1 MSAYSNTVTNYL
13 EKYLENAAYNLFE
26 FEDISIP
33 QMDIYGNRY
42 ATQISPL
49 FLPQVVNVPQNQELL
64 NIIMEEVPFYHI
76 EPTYSSD
83 SDLRYLTPTRDIGQ
97 IDVPS
102 ALQSEFWEVWF
113 RNSFGDLH
121 NNLLLDIFNKLRYP
135 FVNENQY
142 LSAMLFSELA
152 DKAYYSASDVTVSNK
167 LSFQDKNSEN
177 IQYLNDIMDTKL
189 ASIYSMLDYSPN
201 QSELISYWTESLY
214 ESGQMT
220 VEDISKESEV
230 FKLQD
235 LKHELYRRKFAG
247 SVTLYNL
254 ALKSVN
260 LQGTISGTLQVSAF
274 GILQK
279 RFNDTRLIRLLSAYE
294 LISGTP
300 MTLEFSPIKE
310 FYDKELGT
318 NNSTIPLGV
327 LEPLYYTSAP
337 AKVNGYQ
344 QEYSAQKF
352 YFDPVN
358 MDGEFE
364 GMVTSRDEYQK
375 TLLRNQNTVINWIT
389 PERVLSNVDQKF
401 YLTLDDRMEDDSNE
415 YRLKLDKGVQLT
427 DQYLKLVTLDVS
439 AKPIPLTAYTNTAI
453 DISVSKF
460 YYYRNILQ
468 EKQADAYPFLT
479 SRIAKGN
486 SVSLIDSKWMNYI
499 QTITEAKSKV
509 GDVPT
514 YGAQVSKFYP
524 YTDTIFKERPFFYLS
539 SYAETVSPEGEK
551 IQYADLYYL
560 MVKTNQNEQESGTY
574 GLVELL
580 SRSHI
585 ARILLPRGTKEGE
598 DSSYLTER
606 DISSTYARGI
616 LPFTYT
622 ANDLIDPGKTV
633 YNSVSYS
640 EDGNVVFHDN
650 ISDRGY
656 TPVIYVFSNHT
667 LSPSDT
673 EIEVPSGEPEI
684 AYTSLKTI
692 LEDMGYTLSPREDTV
707 IVQYLVKF
715 DNTFRLSEPIYVLN
729 GMASGNYTSIRPK
742 LAELLDTGKIVW
754 AKLQENPR
762 SEHTAL
768 ALNSSEATQV
778 YTAIA
783 KANPY
788 VIPPKQ
794 HLYDDT
800 QGLLLWINPYLN
812 YTSKSASPLRHI
824 AHSTALPETGSYN
837 ARTSFNIWDKDIFP
851 KHPEQVDPVKDK
863 RKTPNE
869 ASALQNLSDS
879 DPKLKFS
886 MRKLYLKVTSEK
898 EVITLSPPDKE
909 TTLKEK
915 QERLTINTIFG
926 DTSEYDYNYMY
937 RYFSGYSDNL
947 QDPVTVYKDDRG
959 IPALEFA
966 PSIYRDIFLGTDAT
980 AGNTEYA
987 LICYEIRVA
996 NKPSQE
1002 ETPKEKT
1009 SQEETSLENPIFCLN
1024 VKPSFS
1030 KDSSKEEQCL
1040 LTLNDE
1046 YTLYVC
1052 KTGIQ
1057 EDNTIISTV
1066 EFRKKTSGKE
1076 YKVLISTPLTCDEAR
1091 ITLAYSVSSKSI
1103 TLIANNCLNQVTVK
1117 DDEDDLPALKPTE
1130 GVLNVKLFLDST
1142 DISKYAS
1149 PYKGSVYDIRLYN
1162 RSAQLLDLFALH
1174 MGTFRELYSY
1184 SPFNNIL
1191 GYNIYRDIGITKILW
1206 RNYATEKT
1214 FPSITHFRVFT
1225 RSVWDSILIDLG
1237 YEKEGFQIEDDVD
1250 IIDPKN
1256 SNNTYAISQKLIE
1269 RVETL
1274 SNQIVSREDALE
1286 IVSTLGRHQIKT
1298 NDLYSIA
1305 SLMLYPVKYDDANFT
1320 FDANKIEV
1328 KLSEDL
1334 TTLTLANLAIP
1345 VSGDT
1350 STLKLSTTLAPNFLA
1365 KNNFKFTSAESTGS
1379 NILSQYYDSNA
1390 GMSMVKRVG
1399 ENNSVRDVN
1408 LNYLSVPIY
1417 VPSVTSGY
1425 VSGLVLGKTQIN
1437 SSITAMLRATSYY
1450 DELQIPGVIPG
1461 VTPIEYTKYT
1471 ALRFLR
1477 EGSYFI
1483 SCSYPLQI
1491 RPYNRSALPEAQEYP
1506 ILYGKVQFKIEVSS
1520 EDHELDESA
1529 KKAQGLTASS
1539 ISNLEYFSIDPAD
1552 NRTFPHK
1559 NVDVRLY
1566 SVDNPMLIGANSP
1579 IYRLLASN
1587 VPTDVFKYE
1596 VTSDEKAQA
1605 GTTYYAKRD
1614 TYYVEAPFSAGNT
1627 YHKDDSKNM
1636 VLDEESSDVN
1646 GTHYLKKE
1654 GNYTPEQIMTGEDIS
1669 DRTLYVRQPK
1679 NNGIIYLDKAQLDQ
1693 GLYVEGVKLFLG
1705 ENYKAPFW
1713 TASDAEE
1720 VPDTARNAAA
1730 GSGTFKQYSIGP
1742 ENLTEFV
1749 LDANHAYTLLLD
1761 YDAYVS
1767 EFTFID
1773 NPNIPDEE
1781 LRDSLPKAV
1790 SHIQNPDRYFYSGA
1804 PIAIEENSAVR
1815 TSGSGFKFT
1824 KDVTKDGKNTWSWEY
1839 GKKSSDVDTIQ
1850 YFGNPNARS
1859 TDKNFLVKSGKNLS
1873 IAALKQ
1879 AMDSY
1884 SYPLSSSNVSA
1895 LYMQSTTYY
1904 TNSTKTTYTTARINE
1919 RSIISA
1925 IRDTKI
1931 RNLKSHVVNFS
1942 SSNLI
1947 GLLTEFSD
1955 FSLMMTNNEFIPMTT
1970 VKGPNGEEPEVKE
1983 PEIPDK
1989 YYSYFKYLNS
1999 IVPISKRNNLVV
2011 KSDTFYQNNLFTN
2024 TDFSDISRWSNKIK
2038 VNGEWI
2044 TGSLDALGSYV
2055 SDPWIDG
2062 MGKMVYSLQ
2071 GSSEYRLEYL
2081 SSGISY
2087 TDNFEIAISVKV
2099 PDNSEVT
2106 VKAICY
2112 ENSKVQDVVE
2122 LSSEKQ
2128 NGNGWIVYSSSKA
2141 LTNVNTI
2148 TFELV
2153 RNGGEGSI
2161 YVSKPVARVRNHI
2174 SGVRGFS
2181 NVERTERATNDTTT
2195 FSIPYPDVIVLKNN
2209 ETQSLVPVSFD
2220 PKILKTESNVQV
2232 LSGAQVMAKIL
2243 SETSVIGRPD
2253 NTQYLV
2259 PIVSPWERMISL
2271 SGYEEKEEDKENT
2284 EGKKDTGKFNA
2295 CYSYKLYTESDSNTE
2310 TRKTIDASIYDMNGS
2325 KFRFDETVGA
2335 LSGEIHL
2342 TNNNIFKSYPCNLE
2356 VRRDERSLRLKDSS
2370 FSLLS
2375 NCFNPE
2381 AIQRGEDSEV
2391 CITNIQ
2397 AYNLSEEALDPSEED
2412 QNPSKRV
2419 LEQRILEMEYLPL
2432 IYNEL
2437 SQHISINLI
2446 LNKMNSYAPTP
2457 VGEASKELYS
2467 TELPVPKCAI
2477 RQGITS
2483 DYGTLY
2489 IGNSDA
2495 YKKFG
2500 TVTVKVTQEGV
2511 ALSIDN
2517 CETLN
2522 AIVDSNHLI
2531 YATALGNEDFEPSPE
2546 SEGFNPRLSV
2556 QEPVEKI
2563 YKDGDVMMLSLECDT
2578 PGSVIR
2584 YTVSSSNSVPEDPT
2598 ETSTLYTGPIEYLGT
2613 PIKARGFRSD
2623 LEASEVLTIEERL
2636 VGYSTKDTVNPLG
2649 YGDMLLG
2656 FQGRTAAAKDP
2667 RLVTP
2672 ILSCTYPDLSSGV
2685 FSLDNK
2691 ADYAEEDVYI
2701 AVYAD
2706 GNKIA
2711 TIPARNFTLTVTE
2724 NAEYTARAFST
2735 GRRGSY
2741 RSEGIITEL
2750 QVPAPIIQISTS
2762 DDLSTWTVEMSCS
2775 LEGSVIHYTLNGV
2788 TPTAS
2793 SPVYTAP
2800 LPYSGETVKAI
2811 AMKDQVQPSEITVA
2825 GSAIVQIG
2833 EDLIGYNGDALGYN
2847 TL

>member
-102 ALQSEFWEVWF
+102 ALQSDFWEVWF

-152 DKAYYSASDVTVSNK
+152 DKAYYSASNVTVSNK

-177 IQYLNDIMDTKL
+177 IQYLNNIMDTKL

-364 GMVTSRDEYQK
+364 GMVTTRDEYQK

-539 SYAETVSPEGEK
+539 SYTETVSPEGEK

-560 MVKTNQNEQESGTY
+560 MVKTNQNEQESGTN

-585 ARILLPRGTKEGE
+585 ARILLPREVKEGE
-598 DSSYLTER
+598 SFDSAYPTEK
-606 DISSTYARGI
+606 DISYTYARGI

-640 EDGNVVFHDN
+640 EDGNVEFHDN

-656 TPVIYVFSNHT
+656 TPVIYVFSNRT

-673 EIEVPSGEPEI
+673 EIEVPSSEPEI

-692 LEDMGYTLSPREDTV
+692 LKDMGYTLSPREDTV

-778 YTAIA
+778 YAAIT
-783 KANPY
+783 KTNPY
-788 VIPPKQ
+788 VIPPRQ

-800 QGLLLWINPYLN
+800 RGLLLWINPYLN
-812 YTSKSASPLRHI
+812 FTPKSASPLRHI
-824 AHSTALPETGSYN
+824 AHSAALQETGSYD
-837 ARTSFNIWDKDIFP
+837 ARTSFNTWDKDIFP
-851 KHPEQVDPVKDK
+851 SYPEQVDPVKDK

-879 DPKLKFS
+879 DPDLKFS
-886 MRKLYLKVTSEK
+886 MRKLYLKVNTSTGK
-898 EVITLSPPDKE
+898 VTTLSPPKEE

-966 PSIYRDIFLGTDAT
+966 SSIYRDVSLGTAAT

-987 LICYEIRVA
+987 LICYEIRVS
-996 NKPSQE
+996 ND
-1002 ETPKEKT
+1002 
-1009 SQEETSLENPIFCLN
+1009 TSLENPIFCLN

-1030 KDSSKEEQCL
+1030 KDSSEEEQCL

-1046 YTLYVC
+1046 YSLYVH
-1052 KTGIQ
+1052 KTGVQ
-1057 EDNTIISTV
+1057 EDNTIIAAV
-1066 EFRKKTSGKE
+1066 EFRKKTSGAN
-1076 YKVLISTPLTCDEAR
+1076 YKVLISTPLTCEEAR
-1091 ITLAYSVSSKSI
+1091 VTLAYSVSSKSI
-1103 TLIANNCLNQVTVK
+1103 TLVANNCLNQVTVTDK
-1117 DDEDDLPALKPTE
+1117 LPALKSTK

-1142 DISKYAS
+1142 DISRYAF

-1162 RSAQLLDLFALH
+1162 RPAQLLDMFALH

-1206 RNYATEKT
+1206 RNYAMEKT

-1237 YEKEGFQIEDDVD
+1237 YEKEGFKLEDDID
-1250 IIDPKN
+1250 IIDPEN

-1328 KLSEDL
+1328 TLNEDL

-1417 VPSVTSGY
+1417 VPSVTSGF

-1529 KKAQGLTASS
+1529 RKAQGLTASS

-1566 SVDNPMLIGANSP
+1566 SVDNPVLIGANSP

-1587 VPTDVFKYE
+1587 VPTDVFDYV
-1596 VTSDEKAQA
+1596 VTTDTEAQA

-1627 YHKDDSKNM
+1627 YHRNDSGSM
-1636 VLDEESSDVN
+1636 IPDEESSVVD

-1654 GNYTPEQIMTGEDIS
+1654 GTYTPEQIMTGEDIS
-1669 DRTLYVRQPK
+1669 GKTLYVRQPK

-1720 VPDTARNAAA
+1720 VPNTARNAAA

-1824 KDVTKDGKNTWSWEY
+1824 KDGNNTWSWEN

-1955 FSLMMTNNEFIPMTT
+1955 FSLMMTNNMFAPLAN
-1970 VKGPNGEEPEVKE
+1970 VEEPE
-1983 PEIPDK
+1983 IMDK
-1989 YYSYFKYLNS
+1989 SYSYFKYLSS

-2112 ENSKVQDVVE
+2112 ENSKVQNVVE
-2122 LSSEKQ
+2122 LSSKKQ
-2128 NGNGWIVYSSSKA
+2128 NGNGWVVYSNSKA
-2141 LTNVNTI
+2141 LANVNTL

-2153 RNGGEGSI
+2153 RTGGEGSI

-2174 SGVRGFS
+2174 SGIRGFS

-2195 FSIPYPDVIVLKNN
+2195 FSIPYPNVIVLKNN

-2220 PKILKTESNVQV
+2220 PKILKTESSVQV
-2232 LSGAQVMAKIL
+2232 LSGAQVMAEIL
-2243 SETSVIGRPD
+2243 SQASVIGRPD

-2259 PIVSPWERMISL
+2259 PIISPWERMISL
-2271 SGYEEKEEDKENT
+2271 SGYEE
-2284 EGKKDTGKFNA
+2284 DTKKFNA
-2295 CYSYKLYTESDSNTE
+2295 CYSYKLYTEPDSNTE
-2310 TRKTIDASIYDMNGS
+2310 TRKTIDASIYDMNRS
-2325 KFRFDETVGA
+2325 EFEFNETVGEW
-2335 LSGEIHL
+2335 SGKIQL

-2356 VRRDERSLRLKDSS
+2356 VRRDARSLRLKDSS
-2370 FSLLS
+2370 FSLLT

-2381 AIQRGEDSEV
+2381 AVLRGEDSEV

-2397 AYNLSEEALDPSEED
+2397 AYNLSEEA
-2412 QNPSKRV
+2412 Q
-2419 LEQRILEMEYLPL
+2419 EQRILEMEYLPL

-2467 TELPVPKCAI
+2467 TELPVPKCAV
-2477 RQGITS
+2477 RPGITS

-2489 IGNSDA
+2489 IDNSYA

-2500 TVTVKVTQEGV
+2500 TVVVKVTQEGV
-2511 ALSIDN
+2511 ALAIDN

-2531 YATALGNEDFEPSPE
+2531 YATALGNEDFESSPE
-2546 SEGFNPRLSV
+2546 SEGFNPQLSV

-2578 PGSVIR
+2578 PGSIIR
-2584 YTVSSSNSVPEDPT
+2584 YTVSSSNSVPKDPT

-2623 LEASEVLTIEERL
+2623 LNASEVLIIEERL
-2636 VGYSTKDTVNPLG
+2636 VGYSSPDTVNPLG
-2649 YGDMLLG
+2649 FGDMLLG

-2667 RLVTP
+2667 RLATP

-2691 ADYAEEDVYI
+2691 ADYAGEDVYI

-2706 GNKIA
+2706 GSKIA

-2750 QVPAPIIQISTS
+2750 QVPAPIIQIHTS

-2793 SPVYTAP
+2793 SPVYTASI
-2800 LPYSGETVKAI
+2800 PYSGETVKAI
-2811 AMKDQVQPSEITVA
+2811 AMKDQVQPSEITIA